1 LVATVA
7 PVSIILAA
15 ILAPIDTD
23 ICYLITGVV
32 VRVSI
37 LATLTPEGI
46 VISAYLAISSTTLNI
61 STIVR
66 VIELLA
72 TLTIYTAILA

>member
-1 LVATVA
+1 
-7 PVSIILAA
+7 LAA

-32 VRVSI
+32 VRVSF

-46 VISAYLAISSTTLNI
+46 VISANLAINTIAINI
-61 STIVR
+61 STAVR

-72 TLTIYTAILA
+72 TLTIDTTILA